1 MNQAYSRSVNRN
13 DKHSYELQPSINK
26 NKSRVKKTLFYLI
39 SCVLISSLFFSCQ
52 KEESFEETLLIGTWV
67 SGTDY
72 YKYISGGMGKNWD
85 TSDEVTEEEATTF
98 TWTLEQSE
106 LTHIFIMQIG
116 GNVPKVYTVTELTST
131 TLKYEDEYSSYSYT
145 RVN

>member
-1 MNQAYSRSVNRN
+1 MNQAYSRSVNRY

-26 NKSRVKKTLFYLI
+26 NKLRIKKTLFYLI

-52 KEESFEETLLIGTWV
+52 KEDESLLIGTWV

-85 TSDEVTEEEATTF
+85 TSDDVTEEEAKTF